1 MEERLIRVGITQG
14 DMNGVGY
21 EVILKTFAEEM
32 MTDICTPVIYGSL
45 KALQYYRD
53 TLTDITEPVIP
64 NVIARAEEAQMKAG
78 VKEERRKDKTE
89 QKAKVRNH
97 ESREQGDEEEQV
109 RDASRSEIGDGKQR
123 QKDRERR
130 KL

>member
-1 MEERLIRVGITQG
+1 MNKPALHAQIEERIAGKEKGGKRQL
-14 DMNGVGY
+14 
-21 EVILKTFAEEM
+21 FAAPVREQETEGEQTEEKEAEK
-32 MTDICTPVIYGSL
+32 G
-45 KALQYYRD
+45 R
-53 TLTDITEPVIP
+53 EPQIGTAESKQFY
-64 NVIARAEEAQMKAG
+64 IARAEEAQMKAG
-78 VKEERRKDKTE
+78 VKEERRKGKTE

-97 ESREQGDEEEQV
+97 EPREQGDEEEQV